1 MTADRQNRYRTFAL
15 EISPPESMR
24 SKIDTFLA
32 RIVFLTIVGWQIYI
46 PVQAIDLPPA
56 SDIPEE
62 VLRAE
67 IITEG
72 RSPIDGKALSA
83 TDFAELVVN
92 AKQRLDRDDAIS
104 ATSNPKIKEI
114 LLLIRLRNFLKSVG
128 VPVK

>member
-1 MTADRQNRYRTFAL
+1 
-15 EISPPESMR
+15 MR
-24 SKIDTFLA
+24 LKIDTFLA
-32 RIVFLTIVGWQIYI
+32 QVTFLTIFGWQIFS
-46 PVQAIDLPPA
+46 PVKAVDLPPDK
-56 SDIPEE
+56 DIPEE

-72 RSPIDGKALSA
+72 RSPLDGKALSA
-83 TDFAELVVN
+83 ADFAELVVN
-92 AKQRLDRDDAIS
+92 AQQKLDRDNAIS

>member
-1 MTADRQNRYRTFAL
+1 MH
-15 EISPPESMR
+15 P
-24 SKIDTFLA
+24 KIDIFLA
-32 RIVFLTIVGWQIYI
+32 KIVFLTIVGWQIYI
-46 PVQAIDLPPA
+46 PVKAIDLPPDN
-56 SDIPEE
+56 DIPEE

-83 TDFAELVVN
+83 AEFAELIVN
-92 AKQRLDRDDAIS
+92 TQQKLDRDNAIS